1 MNTTPA
7 SAAAPDQALQSIR
20 RQQRL
25 MRWLTALALVLWLA
39 AITASAGIVGG
50 YFVFYLPKQKQIL
63 RDYAMKPLPR
73 MVPGEEMSAER
84 AVQIH
89 MTLTH
94 FMGMTTI
101 AVAGSVGV
109 LSAGTLVTLLLVGLN
124 RRVTLQQINHSL
136 AQISDQLRPLQAKTG
151 GG

>member
-1 MNTTPA
+1 MNTIHSPTH
-7 SAAAPDQALQSIR
+7 APDKALQSIR
-20 RQQRL
+20 RQQHL
-25 MRWLTALALVLWLA
+25 MRWLTGLALVLWLA
-39 AITASAGIVGG
+39 AITACAGIVGG

-63 RDYAMKPLPR
+63 RDYAMPHSPENAGR
-73 MVPGEEMSAER
+73 EPMSAEK

-94 FMGMTTI
+94 VMGMTTI
-101 AVAGSVGV
+101 VVAGSVGV

-136 AQISDQLRPLQAKTG
+136 AQISEQLRPLQAKSDG
-151 GG
+151 G

>member
-1 MNTTPA
+1 MNTTT
-7 SAAAPDQALQSIR
+7 AAAPDKALQSIR

-39 AITASAGIVGG
+39 AITASIGIVAG
-50 YFVFYLPKQKQIL
+50 YFVLYLPKQKQIL
-63 RDYAMKPLPR
+63 RDYAMPR
-73 MVPGEEMSAER
+73 TPENTVREPMTAEK

-94 FMGMTTI
+94 VMGMTTI

-136 AQISDQLRPLQAKTG
+136 AQISDQLRPLQAKSG